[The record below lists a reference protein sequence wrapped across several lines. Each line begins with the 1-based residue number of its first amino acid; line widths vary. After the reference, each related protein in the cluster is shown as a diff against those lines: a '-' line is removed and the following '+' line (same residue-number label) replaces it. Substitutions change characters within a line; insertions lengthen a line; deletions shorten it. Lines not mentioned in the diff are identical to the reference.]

1 MAKEQS
7 FIDYKKA
14 LADIDVGYGDYVG
27 DFGAGTAAFFTME
40 AARLVGDKGRVY
52 AVDVV
57 KNVLRAIEGRAVLE
71 GVANVITV
79 WSNLEIYGATK
90 IPDASLDS
98 GILVNVLFQSQKK
111 SDIIREID
119 RTLKPGAKFLIAD
132 WKKRATPLGPPLD
145 LRFDEEEIRPVMQQL
160 GYREV
165 NLESIGPY
173 HWTMLWVKQGQ

>member
-1 MAKEQS
+1 MPKEQS

-14 LADIDVGYGDYVG
+14 LAEIGLGYGDYVG

-71 GVANVITV
+71 GVDNVTTI

-90 IPDASLDS
+90 IPDASLDF

-111 SDIIREID
+111 ADIIKEID
-119 RTLKPGAKFLIAD
+119 RTLKSGGKFLIAD

-145 LRFDEEEIRPVMQQL
+145 LRLDKEEVRPSLEQL

-165 NLESIGPY
+165 ALDPIGPY
-173 HWTMLWVKQGQ
+173 HWAMLWVKQ